1 MKKRVY
7 DYICTHPD
15 ASIHDIA
22 SAIDKPEMEALNIVD
37 ALHGEGYI
45 TLSRIVPLSLENPD
59 SCRYSATGKQYSGD

>member
-7 DYICTHPD
+7 DFICTHPD

>member
-7 DYICTHPD
+7 DYICSHPD
-15 ASIHDIA
+15 TSIHDIA

-45 TLSRIVPLSLENPD
+45 TLSRMVPLSLENSD
-59 SCRYSATGKQYSGD
+59 SCRYSATGKQYFGD

>member
-7 DYICTHPD
+7 DFICTHPD
-15 ASIHDIA
+15 TSIHDIA

-45 TLSRIVPLSLENPD
+45 TLSRIVPLSPEKSD
-59 SCRYSATGKQYSGD
+59 RCRYSATGEQYSGD

>member
-7 DYICTHPD
+7 DFICTHPD

-45 TLSRIVPLSLENPD
+45 TLSRMVPLSLENSD
-59 SCRYSATGKQYSGD
+59 SCRYSATGKQYFGD

>member
-22 SAIDKPEMEALNIVD
+22 SAIDKPEIDVLNIEN
-37 ALHGEGYI
+37 ALDREGYI
-45 TLSRIVPLSLENPD
+45 TLSRIVPLSPENFD
-59 SCRYSATGKQYSGD
+59 SCRYSVTGKQYSGD

>member
-7 DYICTHPD
+7 DYICSHPD

-45 TLSRIVPLSLENPD
+45 TLSRMVPLSLENSD
-59 SCRYSATGKQYSGD
+59 SCRYSATDKQYSGD

>member
-7 DYICTHPD
+7 DYICSHPD
-15 ASIHDIA
+15 TSIHDIA

-45 TLSRIVPLSLENPD
+45 TLSRIVPLSLENSD
-59 SCRYSATGKQYSGD
+59 SCRYSATGKQYFGD

>member
-7 DYICTHPD
+7 DYICSHPD

-22 SAIDKPEMEALNIVD
+22 SAIDKPEMEVLNIVD
-37 ALHGEGYI
+37 ALLGEGYI
-45 TLSRIVPLSLENPD
+45 TLSRMVPLSQEKSD

>member
-7 DYICTHPD
+7 DFICTHPD

-22 SAIDKPEMEALNIVD
+22 SAIDKPEMEVLNIVD

-45 TLSRIVPLSLENPD
+45 TLSRIVPLSPENSD

>member
-7 DYICTHPD
+7 DYICSHPD

-22 SAIDKPEMEALNIVD
+22 SAIDKPEIDVLNIVNTLD
-37 ALHGEGYI
+37 REWYI
-45 TLSRIVPLSLENPD
+45 TLSRIVPLSLENSD

>member
-7 DYICTHPD
+7 DYICSHPD

-22 SAIDKPEMEALNIVD
+22 SAIDKPEMEVLNIVD

>member
-7 DYICTHPD
+7 DYICSHPD
-15 ASIHDIA
+15 TSIHDIA

-45 TLSRIVPLSLENPD
+45 TLTQIVPLSQENSD
-59 SCRYSATGKQYSGD
+59 SCRYSATGKQYFGD